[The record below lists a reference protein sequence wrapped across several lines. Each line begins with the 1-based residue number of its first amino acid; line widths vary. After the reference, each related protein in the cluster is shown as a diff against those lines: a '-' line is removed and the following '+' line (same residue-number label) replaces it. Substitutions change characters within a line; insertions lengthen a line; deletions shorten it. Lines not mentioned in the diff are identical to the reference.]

1 MRILRGVM
9 LGVGLVMVFL
19 AACADQWEPGRILAV
34 GFIGL
39 GLCAA
44 GKLLPEKLPIK
55 KKAAGRAATRTGGKG
70 RKENMSPPL

>member
-44 GKLLPEKLPIK
+44 GKLLPEKLPSK
-55 KKAAGRAATRTGGKG
+55 KKAAACGANTDSGKEG
-70 RKENMSPPL
+70 